1 MSPTTKDNIKAD
13 PIVFRDANFNIF
25 KVRIQAKLRSKNLCT
40 IVNDIARDLSPTEVA
55 SLVKFMSC
63 RSKMSEGFRSWSEK
77 VICSQFFKENSGSLW
92 ASKFPNILIHKN
104 NPLTMVISCY
114 TLKTTFKLGGK
125 DFQLPKYSRYGQNY
139 FVTFTKVNN
148 PAMARAVVKKLAEM
162 TGSVVAA
169 FNPTAD
175 QNVASPHLRVNFK
188 ASTPPLDDHDM
199 EHESATEV
207 ISVGQVNVEPSQ
219 VDPSQTTNDVD
230 MTASSSPNPSD
241 TPDDAPLEEHLM
253 TSQRSFQLV
262 TGNRFG
268 PAAKRPLSLSPRS
281 APLSTNNRYAILEEE
296 DVELSMDDFVLPR
309 IVLTD
314 ANFRRP
320 TKVQGKKQRTNKS
333 KHAHLERAQWAI
345 RDKKVVR
352 IIVECKSVLLQEHQ
366 IIAHSMFSSQNY
378 EDPSQI
384 LAEIVP
390 ESHDVSVRLAVVAMD
405 LFLENRAP
413 DLYNNADALDSL
425 LSKKATRCK
434 ASNQLTD
441 WTILHVV
448 ATLHSTLESFKLPG
462 PILTALKALVHI
474 TDSVE
479 VESICDDATHSIHA
493 ANYSELLDL
502 ENDL

>member
-1 MSPTTKDNIKAD
+1 
-13 PIVFRDANFNIF
+13 
-25 KVRIQAKLRSKNLCT
+25 
-40 IVNDIARDLSPTEVA
+40 
-55 SLVKFMSC
+55 
-63 RSKMSEGFRSWSEK
+63 
-77 VICSQFFKENSGSLW
+77 
-92 ASKFPNILIHKN
+92 
-104 NPLTMVISCY
+104 
-114 TLKTTFKLGGK
+114 
-125 DFQLPKYSRYGQNY
+125 
-139 FVTFTKVNN
+139 
-148 PAMARAVVKKLAEM
+148 
-162 TGSVVAA
+162 
-169 FNPTAD
+169 
-175 QNVASPHLRVNFK
+175 
-188 ASTPPLDDHDM
+188 M

-207 ISVGQVNVEPSQ
+207 ISVGQVNVEPTQ

-230 MTASSSPNPSD
+230 MTASLSPNPSD

-366 IIAHSMFSSQNY
+366 IIAHSMFSCADDFDLFISLTTTRAI
-378 EDPSQI
+378 EREMAKHTCLMKRITTRP
-384 LAEIVP
+384 
-390 ESHDVSVRLAVVAMD
+390 MD

-425 LSKKATRCK
+425 LRKTATRCK

-474 TDSVE
+474 TDNVE